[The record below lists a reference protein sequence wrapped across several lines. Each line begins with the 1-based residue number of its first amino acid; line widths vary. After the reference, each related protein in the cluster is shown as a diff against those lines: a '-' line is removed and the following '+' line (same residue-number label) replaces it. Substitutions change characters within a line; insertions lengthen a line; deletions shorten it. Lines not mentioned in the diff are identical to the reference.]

1 MYKSRVF
8 RAENINDV
16 DKVAVD
22 HLTGLASV
30 EGDEAIRTEVRYI
43 TLCSSLSYIIIC
55 AFYYT
60 TPAKNKHMHHRLLHC
75 FRS

>member
-30 EGDEAIRTEVRYI
+30 EGDEAIQWKLGT
-43 TLCSSLSYIIIC
+43 
-55 AFYYT
+55 
-60 TPAKNKHMHHRLLHC
+60 
-75 FRS
+75 